1 MNAVCTSRPA
11 GRRSVR
17 RGRSMPPRPQQRPGP
32 HCLIRACLIFTRR
45 GLCINAFAS
54 GRRRASTGGFAADPP
69 SAARA
74 PGERPCPS
82 PPCGPPGRRGDGRG
96 DGSAHRGRRQRPFRG
111 CRRGAGAEARW
122 PGPVGSEGGEQPP
135 ARSCPAAAA
144 GAQPS
149 GRWEPRLFAGRVL
162 AAGLIYSRSH
172 AAAFA
177 LG

>member
-1 MNAVCTSRPA
+1 
-11 GRRSVR
+11 
-17 RGRSMPPRPQQRPGP
+17 MPPRLQQRPGP
-32 HCLIRACLIFTRR
+32 RCLIRACLIFTRR

-69 SAARA
+69 SAPPRHAARPDAAGTAAGTA
-74 PGERPCPS
+74 PRTVGGDS
-82 PPCGPPGRRGDGRG
+82 GR
-96 DGSAHRGRRQRPFRG
+96 SAA
-111 CRRGAGAEARW
+111 AGAVLAPRQGAPARW
-122 PGPVGSEGGEQPP
+122 DSEGGEQPP